1 MRKQNSWITVVLVFL
16 VALSF
21 LFSYFILYNM
31 VTFERLISDEAR
43 VSEEER
49 VTDPIQA
56 TANYYSPTRLSFQDV
71 VSSDQYIIRLGQQSY
86 FIRDKATINTLRSL
100 IESRPITVEDV
111 TLIDD
116 PMMLNNLLDIDHLQL
131 QLPTR
136 MPLGVYSRVLSVQD
150 DVPTDVLIDRI
161 IIPLASQE
169 EQTVYLIDS
178 TTERYIE
185 AQLSSNLRKEELRN
199 AVTLDRSDLIEVIR
213 YDGAN
218 KPIYLP
224 VNTVTLESELFTLD
238 VLPENIYVSDLFDN
252 SGFNTTE
259 VSSRN
264 DEEIFRY
271 QNYINTLDVNRT
283 TQQFDLT
290 ISRADPS
297 DPRTTV
303 EKYRNAFTMV
313 QKFEY
318 WDGDIRLFSEDNNYI
333 TFRRYLNNMPI
344 LTNSSM
350 TDYGAN
356 IVQMRGDLSGDVYRY
371 HQPMLTFY
379 THVDTASQEY
389 ELMSHNELLIEFQE
403 RGYTVNGFDD
413 IFIGYEWQEDME
425 MFRKAELIP
434 TWFFKL
440 DGEYYTLEEV
450 QSDSFVEIWNNEM
463 LNEGGND

>member
-344 LTNSSM
+344 LTSSSM

-356 IVQMRGDLSGDVYRY
+356 IVQMRGDLSGDIYRY

-440 DGEYYTLEEV
+440 GGEYYTLEEV

>member
-31 VTFERLISDEAR
+31 VTFERLISNEAR

-344 LTNSSM
+344 LTSS
-350 TDYGAN
+350 
-356 IVQMRGDLSGDVYRY
+356 
-371 HQPMLTFY
+371 
-379 THVDTASQEY
+379 
-389 ELMSHNELLIEFQE
+389 
-403 RGYTVNGFDD
+403 
-413 IFIGYEWQEDME
+413 
-425 MFRKAELIP
+425 
-434 TWFFKL
+434 
-440 DGEYYTLEEV
+440 
-450 QSDSFVEIWNNEM
+450 
-463 LNEGGND
+463 